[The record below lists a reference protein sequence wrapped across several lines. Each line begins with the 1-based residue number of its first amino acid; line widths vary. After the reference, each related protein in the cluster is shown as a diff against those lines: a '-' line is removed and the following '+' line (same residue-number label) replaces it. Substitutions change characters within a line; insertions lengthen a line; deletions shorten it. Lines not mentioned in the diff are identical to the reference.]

1 MTASKPAWR
10 RVQRLPKLSLVRSV
24 PAREHASHHT
34 TNNEIAAT
42 EIWIHVIVP
51 HDVTYLV
58 TVVLI

>member
-1 MTASKPAWR
+1 
-10 RVQRLPKLSLVRSV
+10 V
-24 PAREHASHHT
+24 PAKGHASHHT

-51 HDVTYLV
+51 HDVTHPV